1 LPSLQSDTK
10 RHRHNKIK
18 YSVAYKVT
26 TAPTTEPLTRSEV
39 KNYLKV
45 DSTSDDALIDTL
57 ITAARQWVE
66 NHCALALLPQTV
78 LEVFDGLP
86 QGGTLNLRISPLREV
101 SGLHYLDSAG
111 AVQVMASGIY
121 RVDTVTMPPRI
132 IRKYDQTWPDTQNT
146 PGNASAIYTAGYDN
160 SSAVPAAIKTAML
173 LTIADMYDNRT
184 DYVKKMPTAAEYILQ
199 AAGYRIFV
207 WS

>member
-1 LPSLQSDTK
+1 M
-10 RHRHNKIK
+10 
-18 YSVAYKVT
+18 AYKVT
-26 TAPTTEPLTRSEV
+26 TAPATEPLTRSEV

-45 DSTSDDALIDTL
+45 DSTSDDLLIDTL

-66 NHCALALLPQTV
+66 NHCALALLPQTI
-78 LEVFDGLP
+78 LEIFDGLP
-86 QGGTLNLRISPLREV
+86 QDGTLTLRISPMREV

-146 PGNASAIYTAGYDN
+146 PGNASAIYNAGYDN
-160 SSAVPAAIKTAML
+160 ASAVPAAIKTAMM

>member
-1 LPSLQSDTK
+1 M
-10 RHRHNKIK
+10 
-18 YSVAYKVT
+18 AYRVT
-26 TAPTTEPLTRSEV
+26 TAPATEPLTRSEV

-66 NHCALALLPQTV
+66 NHCALALLPQTL
-78 LEVFDGLP
+78 LETFDGLP
-86 QGGTLNLRISPLREV
+86 QDGALSITISPLREV
-101 SGLHYLDSAG
+101 SAIYYRDAGGNVQTMDTGVYRLDA
-111 AVQVMASGIY
+111 
-121 RVDTVTMPPRI
+121 VTMPPRI
-132 IRKYDQTWPDTQNT
+132 IRRYAQSWPTMEDA

-160 SSAVPAAIKTAML
+160 ASAVPAAVKTAIML
-173 LTIADMYDNRT
+173 TVADMYDNRT

-199 AAGYRIFV
+199 AAGFRIFL

>member
-1 LPSLQSDTK
+1 M
-10 RHRHNKIK
+10 
-18 YSVAYKVT
+18 AYKVT
-26 TAPTTEPLTRSEV
+26 TAPASEPLTKSEV

-45 DSTSDDALIDTL
+45 DTSSDDALIDTL

-66 NHCALALLPQTV
+66 NHCALALLPQTI
-78 LEVFDGLP
+78 LETFDGLP
-86 QGGTLNLRISPLREV
+86 KEGALSLTISPLREV
-101 SGLHYLDSAG
+101 SGVYYLDNANTAQLMPSA
-111 AVQVMASGIY
+111 IY

-132 IRKYDQTWPDTQNT
+132 IRNYNQSWPEVQETV
-146 PGNASAIYTAGYDN
+146 GNASAIYMAGYDN
-160 SSAVPAAIKTAML
+160 ASAVPAAIKTAMM

-199 AAGYRIFV
+199 AGGFRIFT

>member
-1 LPSLQSDTK
+1 M
-10 RHRHNKIK
+10 
-18 YSVAYKVT
+18 AYKVT
-26 TAPTTEPLTRSEV
+26 TAPATEPLTRSEV

-45 DSTSDDALIDTL
+45 DSTSDDLLIDTL

-78 LEVFDGLP
+78 LETFDGLP
-86 QGGTLNLRISPLREV
+86 KDGALNLTISPLREV
-101 SGLHYLDSAG
+101 SGIYYRDNSG
-111 AVQVMASGIY
+111 VVQTMATGIY
-121 RVDTVTMPPRI
+121 RTDSITMPPRI
-132 IRKYDQTWPDTQNT
+132 IRQYAQSWPTLEDA
-146 PGNASAIYTAGYDN
+146 PGNASAIYTAGYNDA
-160 SSAVPAAIKTAML
+160 SAVPAAIKTAMM

-199 AAGYRIFV
+199 AAGFRIFR